1 MAWYQSFRNSGY
13 KLFFSSSYTT
23 GTTASSTFLPH
34 IMIPLTMV
42 LGYDSYTM
50 NSSSSS
56 SSFAAHESSSKGI
69 EFITVGVSSSSSSK
83 ITVPYTSS
91 NNSIVANPRMWVHDA
106 LEGDGK
112 LIRKALGITNDQN
125 NTEFKESLSRLVLF
139 SGSSN
144 PSLADEIAYE
154 LNQPLGKINRETFAD
169 GETSLQALESVRGKD
184 VYLIQST
191 SPPVNENL
199 LELCLM
205 ISLMRRASARSI
217 TALIPYYGYKRDV
230 GTSGSFIHVIG
241 NARDDNNLVGG
252 AKEAAK
258 SVPVLADYAD
268 DDEDSLLS
276 ISATGREDY
285 TGESTSAS
293 INDNSSVYSSKKLSS
308 VGDKFN
314 NPSSLAAAAAALM
327 AETNTSFPVAAA
339 DVARMLE
346 TVGVDRVLTIEL
358 QPPGMGH
365 IEGFFSPT
373 VPVESLRSTGI
384 AVDYISRLNLHNPVV
399 VAPNESCIQLAY
411 DMRNGLQHR
420 MQNSTVGIAAIMQS
434 GPSRGSDRYAHRP
447 RALMNGRTIKDDS
460 MELVGDVRGKDVL
473 ICDDMIDTAK
483 TLMTRIQLLKDRGA
497 QRVVAFA
504 THGLFTGGALQRITR
519 SPLSDVVVTNTI
531 PLREDVNTRHTHK
544 IAQLSVAPLL
554 AEAILRVQTGQSL
567 QDLRIFDRDT
577 AEPRYKGQE

>member
-1 MAWYQSFRNSGY
+1 MAWYQSFRQFNRT
-13 KLFFSSSYTT
+13 LTT
-23 GTTASSTFLPH
+23 LSTFSLP
-34 IMIPLTMV
+34 ITIPITLY
-42 LGYDSYTM
+42 LGYDTYTYASSA
-50 NSSSSS
+50 NSSSITNPTLSS
-56 SSFAAHESSSKGI
+56 SSINGI
-69 EFITVGVSSSSSSK
+69 EFVTISSPSSLS
-83 ITVPYTSS
+83 TNLVYTSG
-91 NNSIVANPRMWVHDA
+91 NNGTVSNPRIWVHDA

-112 LIRKALGITNDQN
+112 LIRKALGFTNQDEHD
-125 NTEFKESLSRLVLF
+125 NTKFKQMLNRLVLF

-144 PSLADEIAYE
+144 PSLAEEIAYE
-154 LNQPLGKINRETFAD
+154 LHQPLGKINREKFAD
-169 GETSLQALESVRGKD
+169 GETFLQALDSVRGKD

-199 LELCLM
+199 VELCLM

-241 NARDDNNLVGG
+241 NARDKNISNN
-252 AKEAAK
+252 EANNPA
-258 SVPVLADYAD
+258 PVIIDK
-268 DDEDSLLS
+268 DDEESLLAVS
-276 ISATGREDY
+276 STGREDY
-285 TGESTSAS
+285 THESTATS
-293 INDNSSVYSSKKLSS
+293 IVDNSSIYSSSKLSAIHS
-308 VGDKFN
+308 SLS

-346 TVGVDRVLTIEL
+346 AVGVDRVLTIEL

-411 DMRNGLQHR
+411 DMRNGLQQR
-420 MQNSTVGIAAIMQS
+420 MSNSTVGIGAIMQA

-447 RALMNGRTIKDDS
+447 RTATNGRANNDDN

-504 THGLFTGGALQRITR
+504 THGLFTGSALQRITR

-531 PLREDVNTRHTHK
+531 PLREDVDTRHTHK